1 MSRVNLS
8 LVLFAV
14 FAFGLPIWAMQSNGE
29 SRGKQSSLM
38 WGQAESLDD
47 ATIDNLAAYIQTL

>member
-14 FAFGLPIWAMQSNGE
+14 FAFGLPIWAM
-29 SRGKQSSLM
+29 QSSLM